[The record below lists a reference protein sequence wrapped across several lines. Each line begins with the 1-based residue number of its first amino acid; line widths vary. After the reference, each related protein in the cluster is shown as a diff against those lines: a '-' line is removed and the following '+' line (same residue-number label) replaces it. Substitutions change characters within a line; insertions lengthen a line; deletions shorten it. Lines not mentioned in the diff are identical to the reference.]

1 MDPFPEH
8 LLRLAEALIFAS
20 AEPVTSATLA
30 DCLGPEIDVQRLADV
45 LIERHAG
52 KGFVL
57 VAAGGGWHFRTAR
70 DLAEAL
76 PLTQDREKRIPRV
89 AMEVLV
95 LIAYEQPI
103 ARAEIEACRGS
114 APSQKTLD
122 RLLELN
128 LIRSIGR
135 RPAPGRPILWATTH
149 HFLST
154 FGLTALSD
162 LPGPGRPLKAAT

>member
-20 AEPVTSATLA
+20 AEPVTPATLA
-30 DCLGPEIDVQRLADV
+30 DRLGPEIDVHRLADV
-45 LIERHAG
+45 LIDRHAG
-52 KGFVL
+52 KGFEL
-57 VAAGGGWHFRTAR
+57 VASSGGWHFRTAPE
-70 DLAEAL
+70 LAEAL
-76 PLTQDREKRIPRV
+76 QLTQDREQRIPRV

-103 ARAEIEACRGS
+103 ARAEIEACRS
-114 APSQKTLD
+114 AALSQKTLD
-122 RLLELN
+122 LLLELN

-162 LPGPGRPLKAAT
+162 LPGSWRPLRAAP

>member
-20 AEPVTSATLA
+20 AEPVTPATLA
-30 DCLGPEIDVQRLADV
+30 SRLGPEVDVHRLADV
-45 LIERHAG
+45 LIDRHAG
-52 KGFVL
+52 KGFEL
-57 VAAGGGWHFRTAR
+57 VAAAGGWHFRTAPE
-70 DLAEAL
+70 LGEAL
-76 PLTQDREKRIPRV
+76 QLTQDREKRIPRV

-103 ARAEIEACRGS
+103 ARAEIEAFRGS
-114 APSQKTLD
+114 VISQKTLD
-122 RLLELN
+122 LLLELN

-135 RPAPGRPILWATTH
+135 RPAPGRPILWATTN

-154 FGLTALSD
+154 FELTALSD
-162 LPGPGRPLKAAT
+162 LPGSWRTFRAAQ